1 MKLYA
6 DLPGRRTAQI
16 LADVGMLAWVC
27 VWAWVGRFVHDSTM
41 QLAAPGHR
49 LESAGSGFREQMTS
63 AGDTVR
69 DVPLVGDRIAAPFRQ
84 ASGAGT
90 TIEQAGTDLVDAVTK
105 LANLLGWVT
114 ALVPILVVGLAWAL
128 LRGRFVRRASAAQRF
143 LDSAADLDLFALRAM
158 ATQPMRKLAA
168 ISDDP
173 TGAWRRGEAATIRAL
188 ALLELEDSGLRPP
201 VPAGTQPTSV
211 GGQPA

>member
-41 QLAAPGHR
+41 ELAAPGRR
-49 LESAGSGFREQMTS
+49 LQSAGSGFRQQMTS

-90 TIEQAGTDLVDAVTK
+90 SIEQAGTDLVDSVESDAPTMARSIAR
-105 LANLLGWVT
+105 LERA
-114 ALVPILVVGLAWAL
+114 GL
-128 LRGRFVRRASAAQRF
+128 VRRAPSPTDRRAIIVEATQAS
-143 LDSAADLDLFALRAM
+143 LALRAKV
-158 ATQPMRKLAA
+158 ADAWAELERLTIGTLTHTQQAEILA
-168 ISDDP
+168 SL
-173 TGAWRRGEAATIRAL
+173 E
-188 ALLELEDSGLRPP
+188 LLENILTRTGD
-201 VPAGTQPTSV
+201 
-211 GGQPA
+211 